1 MWRQQAAQAGVAGAL
16 EIWRLTGA
24 AFLVISH
31 GAIKG
36 RTASISAADCFA
48 PVVLLYA
55 SPSWLRRIFGIP
67 TDRELHR
74 TSYLAGSPNG
84 SVYRFSRKPCPPY
97 HRGLIPGSRRHR
109 APGQLSV
116 LTRPFPGGYPLPIS
130 GLFTLETETRLS
142 RNWSITLKKK
152 IPRGLS
158 FILPP
163 LANEK
168 KIHER
173 SFWNKK
179 ARNFTLPIEDVSLT
193 CNSRKIPTEGSRRQ
207 NRHPCF
213 CSSRLLTVRHIVPF
227 CQGGQRMKLTALL
240 SYPRA
245 RGNFSPSFC
254 LPLLRGTEPARGHG
268 GIFFLL
274 CSHAILLRPHAIL
287 LRSLAILFVF
297 PRNTF
302 CVPRQYF
309 LHSHAIVFALSCNT
323 LWDYCK
329 NGTNTTPVFEIY

>member
-1 MWRQQAAQAGVAGAL
+1 Y
-16 EIWRLTGA
+16 
-24 AFLVISH
+24 

-67 TDRELHR
+67 TDRELHQ

-84 SVYRFSRKPCPPY
+84 SVYCFSCKRCPPY

-109 APGQLSV
+109 APHQLSV

-130 GLFTLETETRLS
+130 GLFTLETETRLP
-142 RNWSITLKKK
+142 RNWRITLEKK

-173 SFWNKK
+173 SFWNRK
-179 ARNFTLPIEDVSLT
+179 ARNFTLPIEDSTVDGPSYR
-193 CNSRKIPTEGSRRQ
+193 SFSPRR
-207 NRHPCF
+207 PEDEAD
-213 CSSRLLTVRHIVPF
+213 CSPELSTGVW
-227 CQGGQRMKLTALL
+227 KLFPLL
-240 SYPRA
+240 SPSAQSFLKVINNFCERTQKYCERTQKYCVGTQKKKNSPMSPRGL
-245 RGNFSPSFC
+245 RTEETSPSGDIKSQTNW
-254 LPLLRGTEPARGHG
+254 LPSSGPPTTFPLEQMEDIQQYNAR
-268 GIFFLL
+268 
-274 CSHAILLRPHAIL
+274 
-287 LRSLAILFVF
+287 
-297 PRNTF
+297 
-302 CVPRQYF
+302 
-309 LHSHAIVFALSCNT
+309 
-323 LWDYCK
+323 W
-329 NGTNTTPVFEIY
+329 